1 MITETI
7 TVSINDVDFEF
18 EVTFNPAEPAR
29 LCGLPEDCYPEE
41 PAEIRDTELVSAC
54 IMAGWEEL
62 PLDYAKVLL
71 EKYSDEIFDLLG
83 DEIQKY

>member
-7 TVSINDVDFEF
+7 TVELYAVDFEF
-18 EVTFNPAEPAR
+18 EVTFCPSLPAR

-41 PAEIRDTELVSAC
+41 PAEIENAELICAS
-54 IMAGWEEL
+54 IMEGWEEL